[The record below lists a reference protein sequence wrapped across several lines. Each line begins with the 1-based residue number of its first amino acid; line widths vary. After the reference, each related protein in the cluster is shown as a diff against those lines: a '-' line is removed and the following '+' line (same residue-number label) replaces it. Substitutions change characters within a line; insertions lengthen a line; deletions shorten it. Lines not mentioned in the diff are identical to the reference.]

1 MPIAHCDEQGV
12 WSEFEVAPI
21 TSFTMHP
28 AAHALH
34 YGSSCFEGLKAHRWA
49 DGSVHAFRADAHVA
63 RLRTSASRL
72 HLPVPPVDLATA
84 MFQAAVEANVD
95 VTPAPPGSLYLRP
108 TLLGTDPTI
117 GAAAHPS
124 HGAVFFVLASPVGDY
139 LPPRPLTIAVETV
152 TPRTTPQFGSVK
164 SGANYAMAL
173 GTIQRA
179 RAQHQA
185 DQVLFAP
192 GGEIEE
198 TGASNVILLNGTHLV
213 TPALTDSFLH
223 GVTRRSLLEMARHLG
238 WTVEERPVS
247 LDECVEWVQ
256 RPGGE
261 LALAGT
267 AAVIGSVGTLVVG
280 DRRIEV
286 AVSSGGSAAELRR
299 RLIDVQTGVTP
310 FRFQA

>member
-1 MPIAHCDEQGV
+1 
-12 WSEFEVAPI
+12 
-21 TSFTMHP
+21 
-28 AAHALH
+28 
-34 YGSSCFEGLKAHRWA
+34 
-49 DGSVHAFRADAHVA
+49 VHAFRADAHVA